1 MARQSLA
8 DRKAA
13 LEAELSQIS
22 EKLAAENAEKI
33 TIIGE
38 AITAEM
44 KADQSFKTTVE
55 IILARRVKAKKKRD
69 LLGLPPASP
78 ATASQSEATSNDS

>member
-38 AITAEM
+38 ADHRP
-44 KADQSFKTTVE
+44 K
-55 IILARRVKAKKKRD
+55 
-69 LLGLPPASP
+69 
-78 ATASQSEATSNDS
+78 